1 MRANLEKQ
9 QWFLEQLE
17 INRIAF
23 DGEWF
28 YNTATGHRYK
38 SQNSRGY
45 VQINLLRPEPRA
57 IMQISHH
64 LLIWI
69 MTYGVNDDDGLVINH
84 KDGNKL
90 NNKIENLE
98 LVSVGRNN
106 RHAREN
112 GMVYIQKG
120 EEKVNAIFTD
130 AQVVELRSLYRQGK
144 ITQTEIS
151 KKFGC
156 QKQTAFQMVHRIT
169 YKHLP

>member
-9 QWFLEQLE
+9 KWFLEQLE

-28 YNTATGHRYK
+28 YNTATGNRYK

-45 VQINLLRPEPRA
+45 VQINLLRQNPRA

-98 LVSVGRNN
+98 LVSVRRNN
-106 RHAREN
+106 QHALEN

-130 AQVVELRSLYRQGK
+130 EQVVELRSLYRQGK
-144 ITQTEIS
+144 ITQKEIS
-151 KKFGC
+151 EKFGC
-156 QKQTAFQMVHRIT
+156 HPTTTQQMIGRRT